1 MERRGRLPTE
11 PGPGGHTS
19 PLISSPIKSP
29 PPPREHLHED
39 PPFKGNL
46 RLLSQN
52 IFLFKV
58 LYGTEEKFFDTEKIW
73 IPYADSCLVLINKG
87 N

>member
-52 IFLFKV
+52 IV
-58 LYGTEEKFFDTEKIW
+58 LLK
-73 IPYADSCLVLINKG
+73 SCMVQSGNVLILKRFG
-87 N
+87 FPMLIPV

>member
-52 IFLFKV
+52 IV
-58 LYGTEEKFFDTEKIW
+58 LSK
-73 IPYADSCLVLINKG
+73 SCMVQSGNVLILKRFG
-87 N
+87 FPMLISV

>member
-46 RLLSQN
+46 RLLNQN
-52 IFLFKV
+52 IV
-58 LYGTEEKFFDTEKIW
+58 LLK
-73 IPYADSCLVLINKG
+73 SCMVHSGNVLILKIFG
-87 N
+87 FPMLISV